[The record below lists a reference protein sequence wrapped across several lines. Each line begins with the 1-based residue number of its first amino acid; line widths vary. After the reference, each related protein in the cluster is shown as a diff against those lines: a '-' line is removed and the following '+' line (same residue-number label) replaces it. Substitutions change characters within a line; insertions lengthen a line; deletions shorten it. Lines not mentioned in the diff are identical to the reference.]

1 MRIKQMAQVLVLK
14 QIDIQLIMKKA
25 MLTLLLGI
33 FLMTNVQAINGNIE
47 MQHDPYPDLHRWLLL
62 PNGTSLTLEQMIEQD
77 KIAILVGDITITP
90 NPVRH
95 NQIGRVKFELPVPMD
110 VKVVITN
117 MQGKTIKVENLGKRD
132 AGRYTEMLQVSDLTN
147 GMYNYT
153 FITRDGRATERFVV
167 AR

>member
-1 MRIKQMAQVLVLK
+1 MAQVPVLK

-25 MLTLLLGI
+25 IILSLIGI
-33 FLMTNVQAINGNIE
+33 FLTINVQASNVHLNI
-47 MQHDPYPDLHRWLLL
+47 HAGCDPYPDLHRWFLM
-62 PNGTSLTLEQMIEQD
+62 PDGTSLTLKQMIEQD
-77 KIAILVGDITITP
+77 EIAILVGNITITP
-90 NPVRH
+90 NPVRN
-95 NQIGRVKFELPVPMD
+95 NQIARVKFELPVPMD

-132 AGRYTEMLQVSDLTN
+132 AGRYTEFLQASGLTN

-153 FITRDGRATERFVV
+153 FITRDGRVTERFVV